1 MEFRIERSALAE
13 AVAWAARVLPVRSP
27 VPVLGG
33 LLLEAEGGRL
43 RVSGLDYEA
52 SARIDVADAEI
63 LRPGKVLVMGRRLLD
78 ICKVLPEGAVE
89 CAVEGSRFTVSGDGA
104 RFGLS
109 VLPLDDY
116 PALPSLPRVR
126 GAVEAAEFAAA
137 VADVA
142 VAAGRDD
149 TLPALT
155 GIRLGLD
162 AVTGTMTLAATDR
175 YRFAVRTLPWK
186 AAGAGAGE
194 GAGVDAGAG
203 EGAGVDA
210 GAGSGAEAGSG
221 SDAGAGSGARAGAR
235 AGDGAGAGE
244 SADVLVSARR
254 LTEIARS
261 LGRSGLVSVA
271 LDAGSAG
278 FEHAGMRTTVRLLD
292 GRLPRHD
299 KLFAMEDPAVAVVD
313 RARLVEAVKRVSV
326 VADGDGPVQLAFSAE
341 DNSVHLRAGYE
352 DDVASQR
359 LPATLEGARE
369 LTVAFNPGYLADA
382 LASFDEPSLRLLMMG
397 AGQRAMIT
405 GEGEPGRDVSPPRHR
420 HLLMSVKPPLV

>member
-1 MEFRIERSALAE
+1 MEFRIERSALTE

-33 LLLEAEGGRL
+33 LLLDTEGGRL

-52 SARIDVADAEI
+52 SARIEVEAAEI

-78 ICKVLPEGAVE
+78 ICKVLPDGPVE

-109 VLPLDDY
+109 VLPLADY
-116 PALPSLPRVR
+116 PALPSLPQVR
-126 GAVEAAEFAAA
+126 GAVDAAEFAAA

-162 AVTGTMTLAATDR
+162 GETGTMTLAATDR

-186 AAGAGAGE
+186 AT
-194 GAGVDAGAG
+194 
-203 EGAGVDA
+203 
-210 GAGSGAEAGSG
+210 
-221 SDAGAGSGARAGAR
+221 
-235 AGDGAGAGE
+235 AGDPGPDR
-244 SADVLVSARR
+244 SADVSADVIVSARR
-254 LTEIARS
+254 LTEITRS

-278 FEHAGMRTTVRLLD
+278 FEHAGMRTTVRLLE

-299 KLFAMEDPAVAVVD
+299 KLFAMESPAVAVVD

-326 VADGDGPVQLAFSAE
+326 VADGDSPVQMAFSAS
-341 DNSVHLRAGYE
+341 DNSVLLQAGYE

-369 LTVAFNPGYLADA
+369 MTVAFNPGYLADA
-382 LASFDEPSLRLLMMG
+382 LASFDEPALRLLLMG

-405 GEGEPGRDVSPPRHR
+405 GEAEPDTHR
-420 HLLMSVKPPLV
+420 HLLMSVKPPLM

>member
-1 MEFRIERSALAE
+1 MEFRIERSALTE
-13 AVAWAARVLPVRSP
+13 AVSWAARVLPVRSP

-33 LLLEAEGGRL
+33 LLLDTEGGRL

-52 SARIDVADAEI
+52 SARVDVEAAEV

-78 ICKVLPEGAVE
+78 ICKVLPEGPVE

-116 PALPSLPRVR
+116 PALPSLPQVR

-162 AVTGTMTLAATDR
+162 GGTGTMTLAATDR

-186 AAGAGAGE
+186 AA
-194 GAGVDAGAG
+194 
-203 EGAGVDA
+203 
-210 GAGSGAEAGSG
+210 
-221 SDAGAGSGARAGAR
+221 
-235 AGDGAGAGE
+235 AGDE

-299 KLFAMEDPAVAVVD
+299 KLFALENPAVAVVD

-326 VADGDGPVQLAFSAE
+326 VADGDSPVQMAFSAA
-341 DNSVHLRAGYE
+341 DNSVHLQAGYE

-369 LTVAFNPGYLADA
+369 MTVAFNPGYLADA
-382 LASFDEPSLRLLMMG
+382 LASFEEPSLRLLLMG

-405 GEGEPGRDVSPPRHR
+405 GGEGSEAHR
-420 HLLMSVKPPLV
+420 HLLMSVKPPLL

>member
-1 MEFRIERSALAE
+1 MEFRIERGALTD
-13 AVAWAARVLPVRSP
+13 AVAWAARVLPTRSP

-33 LLLEAEGGRL
+33 LLLDTDGGRL

-52 SARIDVADAEI
+52 SARIDVEAETV
-63 LRPGKVLVMGRRLLD
+63 RPGKVLVMGRRLLD

-116 PALPSLPRVR
+116 PALPPLPEVR
-126 GAVEAAEFAAA
+126 GAVDAAEFAAA
-137 VADVA
+137 VAHVT

-149 TLPALT
+149 TLPTLT

-162 AVTGTMTLAATDR
+162 GTTMTLAATDR

-186 AAGAGAGE
+186 AAGP
-194 GAGVDAGAG
+194 DA
-203 EGAGVDA
+203 
-210 GAGSGAEAGSG
+210 
-221 SDAGAGSGARAGAR
+221 
-235 AGDGAGAGE
+235 
-244 SADVLVSARR
+244 SADVVVSARR

-271 LDAGSAG
+271 LDTGSVG

-299 KLFAMEDPAVAVVD
+299 QLFAMPDPAVAVVD

-326 VADGDGPVQLAFSAE
+326 VADGDSPLQMTFSAD
-341 DNSVHLRAGYE
+341 DNSVLLQAGYE

-359 LPATLEGARE
+359 LPATLEGSE
-369 LTVAFNPGYLADA
+369 GMTVAFNPSYLMDA
-382 LASFDEPSLRLLMMG
+382 LSSFEEPVIRLLLLG
-397 AGQRAMIT
+397 PGQRAMIT
-405 GEGEPGRDVSPPRHR
+405 DETGMETHR
-420 HLLMSVKPPLV
+420 HLLMSVKPPLI